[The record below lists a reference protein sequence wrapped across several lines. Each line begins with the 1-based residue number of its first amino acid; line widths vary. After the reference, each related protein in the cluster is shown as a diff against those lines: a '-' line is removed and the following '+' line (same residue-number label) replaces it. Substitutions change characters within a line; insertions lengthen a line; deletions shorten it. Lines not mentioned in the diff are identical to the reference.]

1 MKKKCIGA
9 FLLGCLSLVC
19 SCANDDDAEV
29 YVTSSFQQEL
39 KSIRERYTY
48 PTSLASEDYYYSD
61 LDKITPTGV
70 VSVYDDSHNKVG
82 EYGYVD
88 LGLSVKWANFNL
100 GAKTALPSSE
110 LKNFDDIYK
119 EVLDDMFLESNEY
132 HVILPDTIKGP
143 LPCVI
148 SYEQYSKS
156 TIDYLR
162 SQFPSFEEF
171 EEFGDYCTNMRK
183 AYKEAVTEYN
193 SYLLK
198 NKFTTLAGRYYWNWG
213 GINSF
218 VWKEDHYKDLP
229 MNIAGT
235 KYDEV
240 TTRLGDGWRMPTK
253 AELQELIDKCKWTLY
268 EKERI
273 KGYIVTRP
281 SGKSIFVVYDTSMGT
296 ESMGTDYPYIY
307 LSSERTNTWS
317 LGVEVYALNIQTQK
331 IVNDYP
337 SGILAAIRP
346 VYTK

>member
-132 HVILPDTIKGP
+132 HVILPDTIKEP

-253 AELQELIDKCKWTLY
+253 AEL
-268 EKERI
+268 
-273 KGYIVTRP
+273 
-281 SGKSIFVVYDTSMGT
+281 
-296 ESMGTDYPYIY
+296 
-307 LSSERTNTWS
+307 
-317 LGVEVYALNIQTQK
+317 
-331 IVNDYP
+331 
-337 SGILAAIRP
+337 
-346 VYTK
+346 